1 MYHYMCLLFGHLSSY
16 LIVIHDFH
24 RFSIKVKKSTNTL
37 VSSGFH
43 DLPLSLSP
51 SNAEGVGC

>member
-1 MYHYMCLLFGHLSSY
+1 MYHNVPAFPSPVKLPDSY
-16 LIVIHDFH
+16 S

-43 DLPLSLSP
+43 DLPLSRSP
-51 SNAEGVGC
+51 RTLREWAAKLR

>member
-1 MYHYMCLLFGHLSSY
+1 MYHNVPAFPSPVKLPGSY
-16 LIVIHDFH
+16 S

-43 DLPLSLSP
+43 DLPLSRSP
-51 SNAEGVGC
+51 RTLREWAAKLR